1 MLILIL
7 ASRGALAQGPSFD
20 CDKATAEMEELIC
33 GDAGLSSLD
42 RKLASV
48 YAEALEKQEHPAPA
62 RFGAEQ
68 RGWIK
73 RRNECW
79 KSSDQKG
86 CVQAEYAGRIAE
98 LQAKSRLVPSRGP
111 FTFRCTRADGGR
123 DQVIATFYQTE
134 PPTAI
139 LERGDTNILAFLSRS
154 GSGAK
159 YNGPNVMFWDKGPEA
174 QVTWMGVELKCTSH

>member
-20 CDKATAEMEELIC
+20 CDKATAEIEDLIC

-123 DQVIATFYQTE
+123 
-134 PPTAI
+134 
-139 LERGDTNILAFLSRS
+139 
-154 GSGAK
+154 GSGDRHVLPDRAADRDSRAGRHEYSCVSEPVGERAK